1 MIHFPIIF
9 VGVAG
14 AILFNPIK
22 AFYFR
27 ARLYFMTTIVG
38 SPRAA
43 SVGTYM
49 LTSFTG
55 APNALRILPRR
66 I

>member
-9 VGVAG
+9 VGVSG

-27 ARLYFMTTIVG
+27 ARLYFMTTIV
-38 SPRAA
+38 
-43 SVGTYM
+43 
-49 LTSFTG
+49 SFF
-55 APNALRILPRR
+55 PQIV
-66 I
+66 